1 MYLFYEIDQVRFQ
14 KMEQF
19 MFNSI
24 FSEKIDQNESGHKFY
39 ENIYINME
47 SS

>member
-1 MYLFYEIDQVRFQ
+1 MYLFYEIDQVRFK

-24 FSEKIDQNESGHKFY
+24 FSEKIDQNESGHNFY
-39 ENIYINME
+39 EYIYINIE

>member
-14 KMEQF
+14 KREQF

-24 FSEKIDQNESGHKFY
+24 FSEKVDQNELGHKFY
-39 ENIYINME
+39 ENIYVNIE